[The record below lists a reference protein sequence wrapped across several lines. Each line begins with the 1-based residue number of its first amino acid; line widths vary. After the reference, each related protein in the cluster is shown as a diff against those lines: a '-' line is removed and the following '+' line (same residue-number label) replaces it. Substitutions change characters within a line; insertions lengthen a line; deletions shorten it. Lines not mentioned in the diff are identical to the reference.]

1 MDPLEPSI
9 RGGSSMKRLFLAAA
23 CSFALTA
30 LVTAAF
36 AAPPDARHASG
47 GVGFHDASAPL
58 GLRWWLSGQK
68 MGIDVGLGLSSRPAE
83 IDPSEKETGFALDL
97 GVPFIMHSWDAAHVI
112 FRPGIL
118 YQSQEVGFDA
128 VPGGTLQ
135 FDTDNQTTLAI
146 QAELE
151 AEVFLRDN
159 VSVSASNGIAF
170 SSFDPGR
177 GADSQSSFETI
188 GHNFTNIGFHVY
200 FLGLAR

>member
-1 MDPLEPSI
+1 
-9 RGGSSMKRLFLAAA
+9 MKRLFLAAA

-36 AAPPDARHASG
+36 AAPRDAMRASG

-68 MGIDVGLGLSSRPAE
+68 MGIDVGLGLSSRPSA
-83 IDPSEKETGFALDL
+83 IAPSEKESGFALDL
-97 GVPFIMHSWDAAHVI
+97 GVPFIMHSWDLAHVI

-118 YQSQEVGFDA
+118 YQSQEIGFDA
-128 VPGGTLQ
+128 VPGGAVQ
-135 FDTDNQTTLAI
+135 FATEKQTTFAI

-159 VSVSASNGIAF
+159 VSVSASNGLAF
-170 SSFDPGR
+170 SNFDPGF
-177 GADSQSSFETI
+177 GANSQSSFETI
-188 GHNFTNIGFHVY
+188 GHNFTEIGFHVY